1 MATKKVAPTL
11 PEGFEAKHGIAWGSR
26 REGLLEISYWNMK
39 RKNSVT
45 GDGQRQM
52 GRLIEAAQNNEDIK
66 VIFIHGGLFYCSGN
80 DLAVLSSMS
89 DMDDAEKR
97 DASGYGVEYLMT
109 TNLLSILRSK
119 KPIVGLVRG

>member
-1 MATKKVAPTL
+1 
-11 PEGFEAKHGIAWGSR
+11 
-26 REGLLEISYWNMK
+26 
-39 RKNSVT
+39 VT